1 MTEIAQLLESALEN
15 NRTGLRR
22 AAMKTL
28 SHFAEVD
35 PETTLAEVLDSE
47 ARDAIRQLTLE
58 ALAPLTSGAVAP
70 STVEASREERVY
82 RVILEA
88 LASGPMTIGRL
99 AKTVGVESDELRGYL
114 SWMRQKGKI
123 VSTGRARAT
132 RYALA

>member
-1 MTEIAQLLESALEN
+1 MP
-15 NRTGLRR
+15 RTPSPVASRR
-22 AAMKTL
+22 ASTSRRALTASRRRCSRSTVKPRYRYATL
-28 SHFAEVD
+28 PTMSVVSVAG
-35 PETTLAEVLDSE
+35 
-47 ARDAIRQLTLE
+47 
-58 ALAPLTSGAVAP
+58 GAVAP

-99 AKTVGVESDELRGYL
+99 AKTVGVESDELRGYR